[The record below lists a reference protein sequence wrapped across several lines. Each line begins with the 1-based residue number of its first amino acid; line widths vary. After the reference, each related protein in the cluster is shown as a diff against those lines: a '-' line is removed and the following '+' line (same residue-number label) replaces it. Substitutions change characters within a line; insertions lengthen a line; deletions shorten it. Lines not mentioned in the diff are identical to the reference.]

1 MGEPRLKGSSKKEY
15 KFNPKHNKAICRKC
29 KYHTYMGN
37 MGKGNKSFERMTDLE
52 KSHIACYR
60 SVMLSETCM
69 KNVHGKLVD
78 SRGDDYNKCNLFEP
92 DDREHGS
99 TNGTFGKWVM

>member
-1 MGEPRLKGSSKKEY
+1 MGAKPKDDKTEY
-15 KFNPKHNKAICRKC
+15 KFKAKHNKAMCIKC

-37 MGKGNKSFERMTDLE
+37 VGKCDKPFAKMTDLE

-60 SVMLSETCM
+60 SVMLSQTCM

-78 SRGDDYNKCNLFEP
+78 SRGDDYNNCKLFEP
-92 DDREHGS
+92 DDRERKS
-99 TNGTFGKWVM
+99 TNGTFGKWVMR